1 MDGQIRFES
10 GYEWMGKF
18 EKGDKQ
24 KKALENLFI
33 FSSFTF

>member
-18 EKGDKQ
+18 DLNRDKCGW
-24 KKALENLFI
+24 ANSI
-33 FSSFTF
+33 